1 MNKAYGWTLH
11 LKWIAVL
18 ISMMALPA
26 YGQLMIGHMGHSSGD
41 DCNIKTGPIPLN
53 YSVYEK
59 PKGALPPTMAH
70 CKHVPNMGEHFV
82 TVDLQGNKYR
92 VIPIGIR
99 LVLVEGGQNKT
110 IMTKAPEKYTSGTIN
125 FGLNFKELGQYNIL
139 LETLESGKM
148 TTKVTL
154 PLHVGEG
161 GGHGGHSGFGMLEI
175 GLLLGVGGI
184 AGFFWLRRKSSK
196 DEENT
201 RLLAEAEA
209 KAEAEA
215 EAEAKA
221 KAEAEAEAEA
231 KAKAKVEAEAKA
243 ETETETKSE

>member
-1 MNKAYGWTLH
+1 MNKAYGWTSH

-26 YGQLMIGHMGHSSGD
+26 YGQLMIGHMGHSSSD

-70 CKHVPNMGEHFV
+70 CKHVPNLGEHFV

-110 IMTKAPEKYTSGTIN
+110 IMSTPPQKYTSGTIN
-125 FGLNFKELGQYNIL
+125 FALNFKELGQYNML
-139 LETLESGKM
+139 LETEQNGKM
-148 TTKVTL
+148 IAAVTL

-161 GGHGGHSGFGMLEI
+161 GGHGSSGIGMFEI
-175 GLLLGVGGI
+175 ALLLGAGGI
-184 AGFFWLRRKSSK
+184 AGYFWLRRKSSK
-196 DEENT
+196 DEENA
-201 RLLAEAEA
+201 RLLVEAEA
-209 KAEAEA
+209 AKA

-221 KAEAEAEAEA
+221 KEAE
-231 KAKAKVEAEAKA
+231 
-243 ETETETKSE
+243 TKPE

>member
-99 LVLVEGGQNKT
+99 LVFVEGGQNKT
-110 IMTKAPEKYTSGTIN
+110 IMTKSPEKYTSGTIN
-125 FGLNFKELGQYNIL
+125 FGLNFNELGQYNIL
-139 LETLESGKM
+139 LETLENGKM
-148 TTKVTL
+148 TTKITL

-161 GGHGGHSGFGMLEI
+161 GGHGGHNGLKSIIEKVGQHFIRVRI
-175 GLLLGVGGI
+175 GVSRPQNKDVSNYVLSQFSDDELTLLN
-184 AGFFWLRRKSSK
+184 SSLSKCPTGLSYIIK
-196 DEENT
+196 DSKEYFH
-201 RLLAEAEA
+201 RLFS
-209 KAEAEA
+209 
-215 EAEAKA
+215 
-221 KAEAEAEAEA
+221 
-231 KAKAKVEAEAKA
+231 
-243 ETETETKSE
+243 TE